1 MRIRL
6 PQQPI
11 QVLCLLVERP
21 GEIIT
26 REELRKLLW
35 PADVFVDFD
44 QGLNKSILKLR
55 EALGDSPGSPR
66 YIETIP
72 RIGYRF
78 IAPVITGVVL
88 QNPTIQSNA
97 APLEVDASAGLPSLP
112 SAPKKVRRKRTRFAI
127 AWSNVGLRPS
137 GNTSTVT

>member
-78 IAPVITGVVL
+78 IAPVITDVVP

-112 SAPKKVRRKRTRFAI
+112 SAPKKRR
-127 AWSNVGLRPS
+127 
-137 GNTSTVT
+137 TVL

>member
-88 QNPTIQSNA
+88 QNIDYFENSKE
-97 APLEVDASAGLPSLP
+97 LFDLLWKIFV
-112 SAPKKVRRKRTRFAI
+112 
-127 AWSNVGLRPS
+127 
-137 GNTSTVT
+137 